1 VSTNGLP
8 ILYAHH
14 TCSAPGHCGRWTERS
29 GKGTAVKKLLFL
41 AVTAVVFGLAT
52 LPASAQYNPMFITVS
67 PTAVESC
74 GTDTGTITVNAGY
87 FEPGS
92 TVTVTLQS
100 DPVVLGTVAASGTGT
115 INATFNLPV
124 GVTAG
129 AHTVIASG
137 PRLDTGVVD
146 SVSAAITVTIP
157 SACISPSTLTP
168 TTQSGGGSLPVTGSD
183 NGVFVAV
190 GAGLL
195 VAGGLLVM
203 ASRKRNAR

>member
-1 VSTNGLP
+1 M
-8 ILYAHH
+8 
-14 TCSAPGHCGRWTERS
+14 
-29 GKGTAVKKLLFL
+29 KKLLFL

-74 GTDTGTITVNAGY
+74 GTDTGQITVNAGY

-100 DPVVLGTVAASGTGT
+100 DPVVLGTVAADASGT
-115 INATFNLPV
+115 INVTYNLPV

-137 PRLDTGVVD
+137 PRLDTGVVE

-168 TTQSGGGSLPVTGSD
+168 TTTQTGGGSLPVTGSD
-183 NGVFVAV
+183 NSIFLVV

-203 ASRKRNAR
+203 ATRKRNAAR